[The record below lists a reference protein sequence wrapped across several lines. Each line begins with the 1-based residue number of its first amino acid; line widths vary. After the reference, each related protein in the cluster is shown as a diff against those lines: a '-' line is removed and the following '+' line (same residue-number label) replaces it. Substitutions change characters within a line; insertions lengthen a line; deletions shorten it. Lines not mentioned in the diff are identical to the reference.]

1 MKERGQRKMF
11 SCQKHFSKVNPVQN
25 DNNNNKIVVKKFKR
39 ASSSA
44 SNLSG
49 NEEGAMTLEA
59 SLIVPIF
66 LIVLLMLTSAGEI
79 LMVHQQISH
88 GACEAAKRAAVN
100 EYRIRQKKKSGSDL
114 SGFSAKA
121 AFLAAVNRKFLDHS
135 ALIGGSAGAA
145 AACRLTLT
153 SKGEYIVSVR
163 YYIRKTMPFL
173 STHTV
178 SYEQSVR
185 QKSMTGYVPDGDELK
200 KGYPTGHSV
209 LYNFLKE
216 GANSQE
222 ELENVKRNIRL
233 SLEGMFKIK
242 FFEYNNNNTW
252 LGSFLEFIEKSVSDT
267 NYKKFER
274 LYPHIQKL
282 RNINHYSSPAHH
294 AGETN
299 KVNSIELQAYVA
311 DTLELIDLI

>member
-1 MKERGQRKMF
+1 MF

-25 DNNNNKIVVKKFKR
+25 DNNNNKIVVKKSKR

-79 LMVHQQISH
+79 LMIHQQISH

-200 KGYPTGHSV
+200 KGYVYIT
-209 LYNFLKE
+209 
-216 GANSQE
+216 
-222 ELENVKRNIRL
+222 
-233 SLEGMFKIK
+233 
-242 FFEYNNNNTW
+242 
-252 LGSFLEFIEKSVSDT
+252 
-267 NYKKFER
+267 
-274 LYPHIQKL
+274 PH
-282 RNINHYSSPAHH
+282 
-294 AGETN
+294 
-299 KVNSIELQAYVA
+299 
-311 DTLELIDLI
+311 

>member
-1 MKERGQRKMF
+1 MF

-25 DNNNNKIVVKKFKR
+25 DNNNNKIVVKKSKR

-44 SNLSG
+44 SDLSG

-79 LMVHQQISH
+79 LMIHQQISH

-173 STHTV
+173 STHIV

-200 KGYPTGHSV
+200 KGYVYITPHEAVYHKDLSCTHLSLDISV
-209 LYNFLKE
+209 DEDVEKYRNKRTQYKPCDKCTKHEKGDFSCVYIAKE
-216 GANSQE
+216 GESYHTD
-222 ELENVKRNIRL
+222 LGCSGLKRTVKQVDL
-233 SLEGMFKIK
+233 S
-242 FFEYNNNNTW
+242 T
-252 LGSFLEFIEKSVSDT
+252 
-267 NYKKFER
+267 
-274 LYPHIQKL
+274 
-282 RNINHYSSPAHH
+282 
-294 AGETN
+294 
-299 KVNSIELQAYVA
+299 
-311 DTLELIDLI
+311 

>member
-1 MKERGQRKMF
+1 MF

-25 DNNNNKIVVKKFKR
+25 DNNNNKIVVKKSKR

-44 SNLSG
+44 SDLSG

-79 LMVHQQISH
+79 LMIHQQISH

-114 SGFSAKA
+114 SGFSANV

-153 SKGEYIVSVR
+153 SKDLSCTHLSLDISVDEDVEKYRNKRTQYKPCDKCTKHEKGDFSCVYIAKEGESYHTDLGCSGLKRTVKQVD
-163 YYIRKTMPFL
+163 L
-173 STHTV
+173 STLKGMRPCTRCAK
-178 SYEQSVR
+178 Q
-185 QKSMTGYVPDGDELK
+185 GD
-200 KGYPTGHSV
+200 T
-209 LYNFLKE
+209 
-216 GANSQE
+216 
-222 ELENVKRNIRL
+222 
-233 SLEGMFKIK
+233 
-242 FFEYNNNNTW
+242 
-252 LGSFLEFIEKSVSDT
+252 
-267 NYKKFER
+267 
-274 LYPHIQKL
+274 
-282 RNINHYSSPAHH
+282 
-294 AGETN
+294 
-299 KVNSIELQAYVA
+299 
-311 DTLELIDLI
+311 

>member
-25 DNNNNKIVVKKFKR
+25 DNNNNKIVVKKSKR

-44 SNLSG
+44 SDLSE

-66 LIVLLMLTSAGEI
+66 LIVLLMLT
-79 LMVHQQISH
+79 
-88 GACEAAKRAAVN
+88 
-100 EYRIRQKKKSGSDL
+100 
-114 SGFSAKA
+114 
-121 AFLAAVNRKFLDHS
+121 
-135 ALIGGSAGAA
+135 SAGAA

-173 STHTV
+173 STHIV

-200 KGYPTGHSV
+200 KGYVYITPHEAVYHKDLSCTHLSLDISV
-209 LYNFLKE
+209 DEDVEKYRNKRTQYKPCDKCTKHEKGDFSCVYIAKE
-216 GANSQE
+216 GESYHTD
-222 ELENVKRNIRL
+222 LGCSGLKRTVKQVDL
-233 SLEGMFKIK
+233 STLKGMRPCTRCAKQ
-242 FFEYNNNNTW
+242 
-252 LGSFLEFIEKSVSDT
+252 GDT
-267 NYKKFER
+267 
-274 LYPHIQKL
+274 
-282 RNINHYSSPAHH
+282 
-294 AGETN
+294 
-299 KVNSIELQAYVA
+299 
-311 DTLELIDLI
+311 

>member
-1 MKERGQRKMF
+1 MF

-25 DNNNNKIVVKKFKR
+25 DNNNNKIVVKKSKR

-44 SNLSG
+44 SDLSG

-79 LMVHQQISH
+79 LMIHQQISH

-135 ALIGGSAGAA
+135 ALSGGSAGAA

-153 SKGEYIVSVR
+153 SKGEYIVSV
-163 YYIRKTMPFL
+163 L
-173 STHTV
+173 
-178 SYEQSVR
+178 
-185 QKSMTGYVPDGDELK
+185 
-200 KGYPTGHSV
+200 
-209 LYNFLKE
+209 LY
-216 GANSQE
+216 SQ
-222 ELENVKRNIRL
+222 
-233 SLEGMFKIK
+233 
-242 FFEYNNNNTW
+242 NNTV
-252 LGSFLEFIEKSVSDT
+252 FINT
-267 NYKKFER
+267 
-274 LYPHIQKL
+274 
-282 RNINHYSSPAHH
+282 YS
-294 AGETN
+294 
-299 KVNSIELQAYVA
+299 IL
-311 DTLELIDLI
+311 

>member
-25 DNNNNKIVVKKFKR
+25 DNNNNKIVVKKSKR

-44 SNLSG
+44 SDLSG

-79 LMVHQQISH
+79 LMIHQQISH

-173 STHTV
+173 STHIV

-200 KGYPTGHSV
+200 KGYVYITPHEAVYHKDLSCTH
-209 LYNFLKE
+209 
-216 GANSQE
+216 
-222 ELENVKRNIRL
+222 L
-233 SLEGMFKIK
+233 SLDISVDEDV
-242 FFEYNNNNTW
+242 
-252 LGSFLEFIEKSVSDT
+252 EK
-267 NYKKFER
+267 
-274 LYPHIQKL
+274 IQK
-282 RNINHYSSPAHH
+282 
-294 AGETN
+294 
-299 KVNSIELQAYVA
+299 QA
-311 DTLELIDLI
+311 DTIQAM

>member
-25 DNNNNKIVVKKFKR
+25 DNNNNKIVVKKSKR

-79 LMVHQQISH
+79 LMIHQQISH

-200 KGYPTGHSV
+200 KGCVYITPHVEKYRNKRTQYKPCDKCTKHEKGDFSCV
-209 LYNFLKE
+209 YIAKE
-216 GANSQE
+216 GESYHTD
-222 ELENVKRNIRL
+222 LGCSGLKRTVKQVDL
-233 SLEGMFKIK
+233 STLKGMRPCTRCAKQ
-242 FFEYNNNNTW
+242 
-252 LGSFLEFIEKSVSDT
+252 GDT
-267 NYKKFER
+267 
-274 LYPHIQKL
+274 
-282 RNINHYSSPAHH
+282 
-294 AGETN
+294 
-299 KVNSIELQAYVA
+299 
-311 DTLELIDLI
+311 

>member
-1 MKERGQRKMF
+1 MF

-79 LMVHQQISH
+79 LMIHQQISH

-173 STHTV
+173 STHIV

-185 QKSMTGYVPDGDELK
+185 QKSMTGYVPDGDE
-200 KGYPTGHSV
+200 
-209 LYNFLKE
+209 
-216 GANSQE
+216 
-222 ELENVKRNIRL
+222 
-233 SLEGMFKIK
+233 
-242 FFEYNNNNTW
+242 
-252 LGSFLEFIEKSVSDT
+252 
-267 NYKKFER
+267 
-274 LYPHIQKL
+274 
-282 RNINHYSSPAHH
+282 
-294 AGETN
+294 
-299 KVNSIELQAYVA
+299 
-311 DTLELIDLI
+311 

>member
-1 MKERGQRKMF
+1 MF

-25 DNNNNKIVVKKFKR
+25 DNNNNKIVVKKSKR
-39 ASSSA
+39 ASSFA
-44 SNLSG
+44 SDLSG

-79 LMVHQQISH
+79 LMIHQQISH

-153 SKGEYIVSVR
+153 SKGEYRICA
-163 YYIRKTMPFL
+163 L
-173 STHTV
+173 
-178 SYEQSVR
+178 
-185 QKSMTGYVPDGDELK
+185 
-200 KGYPTGHSV
+200 
-209 LYNFLKE
+209 LY
-216 GANSQE
+216 SQ
-222 ELENVKRNIRL
+222 
-233 SLEGMFKIK
+233 
-242 FFEYNNNNTW
+242 NNTV
-252 LGSFLEFIEKSVSDT
+252 FINT
-267 NYKKFER
+267 
-274 LYPHIQKL
+274 
-282 RNINHYSSPAHH
+282 YS
-294 AGETN
+294 
-299 KVNSIELQAYVA
+299 IL
-311 DTLELIDLI
+311 

>member
-1 MKERGQRKMF
+1 MF

-25 DNNNNKIVVKKFKR
+25 DNNNNKIVVKKSKR

-44 SNLSG
+44 SDLSG

-79 LMVHQQISH
+79 LMIHQQISH

-173 STHTV
+173 PTHTV

-200 KGYPTGHSV
+200 KGYVYITPHEAVYHKDLSCTHLSLDISV
-209 LYNFLKE
+209 DEDVEKYRNKRTQYKPCDKCTKHEKGDFSCVYIAKE
-216 GANSQE
+216 GESYHTD
-222 ELENVKRNIRL
+222 LGCSGLKRTVKQVDL
-233 SLEGMFKIK
+233 STLKGMRPCTRCAKQ
-242 FFEYNNNNTW
+242 
-252 LGSFLEFIEKSVSDT
+252 GDT
-267 NYKKFER
+267 
-274 LYPHIQKL
+274 
-282 RNINHYSSPAHH
+282 
-294 AGETN
+294 
-299 KVNSIELQAYVA
+299 
-311 DTLELIDLI
+311 

>member
-1 MKERGQRKMF
+1 
-11 SCQKHFSKVNPVQN
+11 
-25 DNNNNKIVVKKFKR
+25 
-39 ASSSA
+39 
-44 SNLSG
+44 
-49 NEEGAMTLEA
+49 MTLEA

-79 LMVHQQISH
+79 LMIHQQISH

-200 KGYPTGHSV
+200 KGYVYITPHEAVYHKDLSCTHLSLDISV
-209 LYNFLKE
+209 DEDVEKYRNKRTQYKPCDKCTKHEKGDFSCVYIAKE
-216 GANSQE
+216 GESYHTD
-222 ELENVKRNIRL
+222 LGCSGLKRTVKQVDL
-233 SLEGMFKIK
+233 STLKGMRPCMRCAKQ
-242 FFEYNNNNTW
+242 
-252 LGSFLEFIEKSVSDT
+252 GDT
-267 NYKKFER
+267 
-274 LYPHIQKL
+274 
-282 RNINHYSSPAHH
+282 
-294 AGETN
+294 
-299 KVNSIELQAYVA
+299 
-311 DTLELIDLI
+311 

>member
-25 DNNNNKIVVKKFKR
+25 DNNNNKIVVKKSKR
-39 ASSSA
+39 ESS

-66 LIVLLMLTSAGEI
+66 LIVLLMLARGGDI
-79 LMVHQQISH
+79 LLIHQQISH

-114 SGFSAKA
+114 SGFSAKV

-153 SKGEYIVSVR
+153 YKGEYIVSVR

-173 STHTV
+173 
-178 SYEQSVR
+178 
-185 QKSMTGYVPDGDELK
+185 
-200 KGYPTGHSV
+200 
-209 LYNFLKE
+209 
-216 GANSQE
+216 
-222 ELENVKRNIRL
+222 
-233 SLEGMFKIK
+233 
-242 FFEYNNNNTW
+242 
-252 LGSFLEFIEKSVSDT
+252 
-267 NYKKFER
+267 
-274 LYPHIQKL
+274 
-282 RNINHYSSPAHH
+282 
-294 AGETN
+294 
-299 KVNSIELQAYVA
+299 
-311 DTLELIDLI
+311 

>member
-25 DNNNNKIVVKKFKR
+25 DNNNNKIVVKKSKR

-44 SNLSG
+44 SDLSG

-79 LMVHQQISH
+79 LMIHQQISH

-100 EYRIRQKKKSGSDL
+100 EYRIRQ
-114 SGFSAKA
+114 
-121 AFLAAVNRKFLDHS
+121 VNRKFLDHS

-200 KGYPTGHSV
+200 KGYVYITPHEAVYHKDLSCTHLSLDISV
-209 LYNFLKE
+209 DEDVEKYRNKRTQYKPCDKCTKHEKGDFSCVYIAKE
-216 GANSQE
+216 GESYHTD
-222 ELENVKRNIRL
+222 LGCSGLKRTVKQVDL
-233 SLEGMFKIK
+233 STLKGMRPCTRCAKQ
-242 FFEYNNNNTW
+242 
-252 LGSFLEFIEKSVSDT
+252 GDT
-267 NYKKFER
+267 
-274 LYPHIQKL
+274 
-282 RNINHYSSPAHH
+282 
-294 AGETN
+294 
-299 KVNSIELQAYVA
+299 
-311 DTLELIDLI
+311 